1 MTRILDTN
9 LGYSGKWTYV
19 FASENGGARLT
30 ITEDGEVSNALFRFM
45 SRYVFGHT
53 ATLDAY
59 LSSLAR
65 RFGEDTTPQ

>member
-1 MTRILDTN
+1 
-9 LGYSGKWTYV
+9 
-19 FASENGGARLT
+19 
-30 ITEDGEVSNALFRFM
+30 M